1 MYNKRL
7 SFRVTRSPNPVA
19 MNKYYCAGNTGSDF
33 FEKAREKIEN
43 MSDLFQNMSDIFF
56 AKKGSLCFNQLQR
69 SVFHPVLNKIRL
81 PD

>member
-19 MNKYYCAGNTGSDF
+19 MNKYYCTGNTGSDF

-69 SVFHPVLNKIRL
+69 PVFRPILNKIR
-81 PD
+81 

>member
-7 SFRVTRSPNPVA
+7 SFRLARTPNPVA
-19 MNKYYCAGNTGSDF
+19 MNKYYCAGKTGSDF
-33 FEKAREKIEN
+33 FGKVREKLEN

-56 AKKGSLCFNQLQR
+56 ANKGSLCFNQLQR

>member
-19 MNKYYCAGNTGSDF
+19 MNKYYCAGKTGSDF

-69 SVFHPVLNKIRL
+69 PVFLPVLNKIRL